1 MQKYDKI
8 TGLNG
13 TVQYIRVYFTLHS
26 TETVHPS
33 LQYTVSSTVEQVYR
47 IQSIVR

>member
-1 MQKYDKI
+1 MCKSMTKLPDF
-8 TGLNG
+8 
-13 TVQYIRVYFTLHS
+13 TVQYIRVYITLHS

-33 LQYTVSSTVEQVYR
+33 LQYTLSSTVEQVYR